1 MMTLPA
7 CRLTSSHF
15 RFKNSASNSVSNSV
29 HRQIQLNIPQIITD
43 KLLPC
48 AINHHEIVQKLI
60 EKGVTI
66 DRLADQFQ
74 SNDYQIHPAARNR
87 QSELDYLRAV
97 AKCLL
102 PRLCSNQNLDSKL
115 FFSLGRELLA
125 CWVLLPLMD
134 VLANPHWLNAVII
147 AVTDKSTATKLKSN
161 DTLNQRVTFLAN
173 FVEKTNG
180 LRTLEKIRNH
190 LGKGSHQNMDFLT
203 DQVQLYKFMSF
214 LKHEGAVDLLR
225 FYLDVEGL
233 NGELMDPKV
242 TIDPTKLSDLQ
253 QKSEKLLHSYQTLM
267 ATDLRMPVKTL
278 AEAQEDAKKC
288 LLGKWLRAFRLTPEY
303 FAMIYGGREIHEA
316 DDTK

>member
-1 MMTLPA
+1 MHFTPVSVIFTPSSCA
-7 CRLTSSHF
+7 CPTNSS
-15 RFKNSASNSVSNSV
+15 
-29 HRQIQLNIPQIITD
+29 IQLNIPQIITD

-60 EKGVTI
+60 EKGVLI
-66 DRLADQFQ
+66 DRLADQFHA
-74 SNDYQIHPAARNR
+74 NDYQIHPAARNR
-87 QSELDYLRAV
+87 QAELDYLRAV

-134 VLANPHWLNAVII
+134 CLANPHWLNAMII
-147 AVTDKSTATKLKSN
+147 AATDKSATARLRSS
-161 DTLNQRVTFLAN
+161 DALNQKVTFLAN
-173 FVEKTNG
+173 FVDKTNG
-180 LRTLEKIRNH
+180 LRTLEKIRSN
-190 LGKGSHQNMDFLT
+190 LGKGAADLNMDFLT

-214 LKHEGAVDLLR
+214 LKQEGAVDLLR

-242 TIDPTKLSDLQ
+242 TTDPAKLSDLQ
-253 QKSEKLLHSYQTLM
+253 QKSEKLLQSYQKLM
-267 ATDLRMPVKTL
+267 VTDLRTPVKTL
-278 AEAQEDAKKC
+278 AEAQADAKKC

-303 FAMIYGGREIHEA
+303 FAMVYGGREIHDSEE
-316 DDTK
+316 TK